1 MLVHPLA
8 FVILVA
14 SLLGL
19 LISARSL
26 QLGEAVPVIALT
38 SAAANLT
45 TIAAGPIVFAEPL
58 PPGTLELAV
67 RMLAFVLVI
76 VAAALTPPPL
86 PHIRSR
92 VAALACATTAARE
105 NALES
110 LAHVH
115 PDRWFGPSRIG
126 RCEAGAGRGA

>member
-1 MLVHPLA
+1 MKFCGMQELCSSPRTEPPLA

-19 LISARSL
+19 LVSARSL

-45 TIAAGPIVFAEPL
+45 TIAAGPIVFSEPL
-58 PPGTLELAV
+58 PSSHVALGI
-67 RMLAFVLVI
+67 RMLAFLLVI

-86 PHIRSR
+86 HP
-92 VAALACATTAARE
+92 AATSSPAHNNAA
-105 NALES
+105 A
-110 LAHVH
+110 
-115 PDRWFGPSRIG
+115 
-126 RCEAGAGRGA
+126 

>member
-1 MLVHPLA
+1 VLVHPLA

-19 LISARSL
+19 LVSARSL
-26 QLGEAVPVIALT
+26 QLGDAVPVIALT

-45 TIAAGPIVFAEPL
+45 TIAAGPIVFSEPL
-58 PPGTLELAV
+58 PSGHFALGI

-86 PHIRSR
+86 QP
-92 VAALACATTAARE
+92 AATTSPAHN
-105 NALES
+105 NAP
-110 LAHVH
+110 A
-115 PDRWFGPSRIG
+115 
-126 RCEAGAGRGA
+126 